1 MRILVVGAGAIG
13 GYFGGRLLEA
23 GGDVTFLVRP
33 ERAARLAETG
43 LVIQS
48 GFGDA
53 TLASPPTMLATEVRE
68 PFDVVLLS
76 CKAYDLE
83 TAIDALAPAVA
94 SHTVVVPLLNGLRHL
109 DVLDERL
116 GAGRVL
122 GGQCFISARLDPAGR
137 VLHLSD
143 VHELSFGERS
153 GERTPRV
160 EALAATLAGARFEA
174 RASDVILLEMWEKW
188 VFLATLAG
196 ITCLMRA
203 AIGDLVAAGG
213 AALAASLLEECRSV
227 AAAAGWPPRPAFL
240 ESALGRLT
248 ADGSALTA
256 SMLNDVERG
265 GRTEADHILGDLLRR
280 REGVAEA
287 DRSLL
292 RLAYVAVKT
301 SEARTAREK
310 GPKGVGS

>member
-1 MRILVVGAGAIG
+1 
-13 GYFGGRLLEA
+13 
-23 GGDVTFLVRP
+23 
-33 ERAARLAETG
+33 
-43 LVIQS
+43 
-48 GFGDA
+48 
-53 TLASPPTMLATEVRE
+53 
-68 PFDVVLLS
+68 
-76 CKAYDLE
+76 
-83 TAIDALAPAVA
+83 
-94 SHTVVVPLLNGLRHL
+94 
-109 DVLDERL
+109 
-116 GAGRVL
+116 L

-137 VLHLSD
+137 VIHLSD
-143 VHELSFGERS
+143 VHELSLGERS

-160 EALAATLAGARFEA
+160 EALAAALAGARFEA